1 MAGNDIPEYKVKR
14 EDIMVIFRS
23 SYNKNTQ
30 DSTQD
35 DTQDDTQDVNLTD
48 KERQILSICKE
59 EKSKQEIANLMGY
72 RTIKSIKPEIES
84 LLKEGK
90 LKMSIPD
97 KPKSRNQ
104 KYIAAKDKNVH

>member
-1 MAGNDIPEYKVKR
+1 
-14 EDIMVIFRS
+14 MVIFRS

-30 DSTQD
+30 DS
-35 DTQDDTQDVNLTD
+35 TQDDTQDVNLTD

-84 LLKEGK
+84 LLKKGK
-90 LKMSIPD
+90 LK
-97 KPKSRNQ
+97 KK
-104 KYIAAKDKNVH
+104 KY

>member
-1 MAGNDIPEYKVKR
+1 
-14 EDIMVIFRS
+14 MVIFRS

-30 DSTQD
+30 DS
-35 DTQDDTQDVNLTD
+35 TQDDTQDVNLTD

-84 LLKEGK
+84 LLKKGK

-97 KPKSRNQ
+97 KPKSKNQ
-104 KYIAAKDKNVH
+104 KYIAAKFYQ